1 MTHNDIGGGPNRNYG
16 ETAVFAVFAIFAKQN
31 AKNGK
36 HAGFSIIL
44 LRTTSIVNVG
54 HFFTDLD
61 GPSKF
66 FWSQTKIRGTLPR
79 WALPSTQA

>member
-36 HAGFSIIL
+36 SAGFSVIPIG
-44 LRTTSIVNVG
+44 TTSVVNVG
-54 HFFTDLD
+54 HFFTYLD
-61 GPSKF
+61 GPNKF
-66 FWSQTKIRGTLPR
+66 C
-79 WALPSTQA
+79 

>member
-16 ETAVFAVFAIFAKQN
+16 ETANFAVFAIFAKQN

-36 HAGFSIIL
+36 HAGFSIIP

-54 HFFTDLD
+54 NFFTDLD
-61 GPSKF
+61 GPNKF
-66 FWSQTKIRGTLPR
+66 CWSQTKIRGTLPR
-79 WALPSTQA
+79 WAPPPTQP